1 MVVAWGF
8 WCFRFYADSFFVF
21 QVILV
26 LRRTC
31 DPVKYELTKHISVNV
46 YYTRAQV
53 QDDMIDLCYVPSKP

>member
-1 MVVAWGF
+1 MLEDFVV
-8 WCFRFYADSFFVF
+8 SVSMLTPFFVF

-46 YYTRAQV
+46 YYTRAQI
-53 QDDMIDLCYVPSKP
+53 QDDMIDLRYVPSKP

>member
-1 MVVAWGF
+1 MLTP
-8 WCFRFYADSFFVF
+8 FFVF

-46 YYTRAQV
+46 YYTRAQI
-53 QDDMIDLCYVPSKP
+53 QDDMIDLRYVPSKP